1 MKLNED
7 EEKIKEAVRAS
18 WDNRGKRLSIINR
31 INYFKEKFF
40 RFERITFQNH
50 LKRTILEFQFELFS
64 LSFNII
70 KSVQY
75 YI

>member
-31 INYFKEKFF
+31 VNYFKEKFF
-40 RFERITFQNH
+40 QKNFG
-50 LKRTILEFQFELFS
+50 TIAWKHH
-64 LSFNII
+64 NYA
-70 KSVQY
+70 V
-75 YI
+75 